1 MMVAAIGE
9 CTQRS
14 LYKSELPQKLIAACR
29 LSHVS
34 IELFILFYVSKR
46 IDITKWK
53 QIEKVPKE
61 KEKKRKSRNQ
71 VKAPVHWPCALKI
84 HYLIIPKS
92 FVDSSNR
99 KFCTKR

>member
-1 MMVAAIGE
+1 MRVAAIGE

-34 IELFILFYVSKR
+34 IELFILFYVSKQ
-46 IDITKWK
+46 IDTSKWK
-53 QIEKVPKE
+53 KVPIERE
-61 KEKKRKSRNQ
+61 KERKSRNQ
-71 VKAPVHWPCALKI
+71 VKVPVHWPCALKI
-84 HYLIIPKS
+84 LYLIIPKS